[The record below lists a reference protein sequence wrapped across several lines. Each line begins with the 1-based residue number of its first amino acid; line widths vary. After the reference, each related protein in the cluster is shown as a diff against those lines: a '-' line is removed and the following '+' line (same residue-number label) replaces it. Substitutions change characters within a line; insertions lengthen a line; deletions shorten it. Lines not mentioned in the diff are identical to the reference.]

1 MIYRLHIP
9 VFFGIIKARYTH
21 YFLRIRYY
29 DIRKQTVSAH
39 GIKTCMKIKIFTCS
53 NVQNMLKCTLIR

>member
-39 GIKTCMKIKIFTCS
+39 GIKTCMKI
-53 NVQNMLKCTLIR
+53 

>member
-1 MIYRLHIP
+1 MILSFTHP
-9 VFFGIIKARYTH
+9 SFFGIIKARYTH

-39 GIKTCMKIKIFTCS
+39 GIKTCMNKDIYVF
-53 NVQNMLKCTLIR
+53 